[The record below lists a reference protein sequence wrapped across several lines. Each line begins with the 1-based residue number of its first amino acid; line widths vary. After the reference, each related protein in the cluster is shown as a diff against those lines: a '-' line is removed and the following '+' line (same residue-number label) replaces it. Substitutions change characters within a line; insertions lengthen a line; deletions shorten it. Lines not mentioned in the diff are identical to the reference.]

1 MSRNAAKS
9 GRKRRWPWWLL
20 FAGLGLA
27 AIFYLGGGW
36 YFSGQIHSGGLVPEA
51 PERNFDVTIESIDG
65 DTVVLA
71 GDDDAIDDPGVYA
84 LHWDGGF
91 ALIGGIES
99 IDTQG
104 VHRTLTAITGT
115 QPPMTPEEVDLDS
128 WIYPTDPSD
137 AGLTFED
144 VTYTSSLGEMD
155 AWYVP
160 AGDAPA
166 DTWAIHAHGWRTD
179 RREMLRTLPTFHEA
193 GIDSLVIEYR
203 NDQGAPTDPS
213 GLYRFGRTEWQD
225 IEAAVQYSLDHG
237 AERVILVGFST
248 GATGEFAFLEQ
259 SEISDSVVGVVFDS
273 PNIDFGRAVKTE
285 AQQTTLIPGLPFTVP
300 DSLTA
305 TAMFI
310 ADERFDIG
318 WKAIDYVGHQHALTV
333 PVLIFH
339 GDADGTVPLSV
350 STDLAAAYPNL
361 VTLVVTPDA
370 DHVRSWNVD
379 PGGYEEQLQ
388 KFLSA
393 L

>member
-1 MSRNAAKS
+1 
-9 GRKRRWPWWLL
+9 
-20 FAGLGLA
+20 
-27 AIFYLGGGW
+27 
-36 YFSGQIHSGGLVPEA
+36 
-51 PERNFDVTIESIDG
+51 
-65 DTVVLA
+65 
-71 GDDDAIDDPGVYA
+71 
-84 LHWDGGF
+84 
-91 ALIGGIES
+91 
-99 IDTQG
+99 
-104 VHRTLTAITGT
+104 
-115 QPPMTPEEVDLDS
+115 
-128 WIYPTDPSD
+128 
-137 AGLTFED
+137 
-144 VTYTSSLGEMD
+144 
-155 AWYVP
+155 
-160 AGDAPA
+160 
-166 DTWAIHAHGWRTD
+166 
-179 RREMLRTLPTFHEA
+179 
-193 GIDSLVIEYR
+193 
-203 NDQGAPTDPS
+203 
-213 GLYRFGRTEWQD
+213 
-225 IEAAVQYSLDHG
+225 
-237 AERVILVGFST
+237 VILVGFST

-318 WKAIDYVGHQHALTV
+318 WKAIDYVGHEHALTV

>member
-9 GRKRRWPWWLL
+9 GGKRRWPWWLL

-203 NDQGAPTDPS
+203 NDQGAPADPS
-213 GLYRFGRTEWQD
+213 GLYRFGRTEWHD

-318 WKAIDYVGHQHALTV
+318 WKAIDYVGHEHALTV

>member
-9 GRKRRWPWWLL
+9 GGKRRWPWWLL

-237 AERVILVGFST
+237 AERVILAGFST

-318 WKAIDYVGHQHALTV
+318 WKAIDYVGHEHALTV